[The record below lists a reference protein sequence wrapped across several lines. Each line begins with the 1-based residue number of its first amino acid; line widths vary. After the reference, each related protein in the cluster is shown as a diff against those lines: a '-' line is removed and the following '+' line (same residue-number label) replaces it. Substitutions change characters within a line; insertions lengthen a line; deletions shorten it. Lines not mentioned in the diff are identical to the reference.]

1 VALGGDVI
9 LTGRLVLPPG
19 VELMPVEALPAATR
33 ALFAHSATD
42 FVLTR
47 AHARDPSRVV
57 DASTAALLSS
67 FRTPRTV
74 ADAVIEYS
82 RTAGTDPESVLT
94 DAWPLITRLVGDRL
108 LVAEGDPTG
117 GGVEPR
123 LAPGAR
129 ADDWNVVRPVYALD
143 DTEVYQVRD
152 DAGGWY
158 ALKASRCPPEST
170 FARWFDHEAAVL
182 DQLDGAV
189 GPRLRRRGTIGES
202 PYLVL
207 DWCAGSPVDV
217 PAAEYRALPAG
228 QRRAALL
235 ELGIAVLDVYARLH
249 ARGFVHGDIHPRNI
263 LVDRDNGIALL
274 DFALAIRIGMDD
286 AGVPRAG
293 VPFYYE
299 PELARA
305 LLDGVTPPPASGAGE
320 QFALAALLY
329 LLFTGEHY
337 QDFQLDRQAFLSA
350 ICDGSMLSF
359 AARGIEPWPEAEAA
373 LATALSKTPARR
385 YPSIAAFAACLREIQ
400 TIASSGNA
408 DEKHAG
414 HENLHQHPPY
424 APDDAQRML
433 LGTFLT
439 QAGFAHSGP
448 LPPMPHAPTAS
459 VMHGAAGLAYG
470 LYRLAL
476 VRGDAGMLAL
486 ADLWASRA
494 IAAADAPDAFADVAR
509 GLTSA
514 VYSAST
520 PYHTI
525 AGVHCVRA
533 LIANA
538 AGDRQSLA
546 NSVDAFI
553 AGSPVPAHGV
563 NLDLMLGHSGV
574 LIASALLLEA
584 AAPIH
589 ELSRR
594 RLAEYGTATLA
605 AIEDAIASLPAM
617 CDAPGFRSM
626 GAAHG
631 WTGVLY
637 AALRWSAVTRRA
649 MSAHIVRRL
658 HELASYGQP
667 WGRGMRWP
675 HTLDPRVPEHQTFL
689 PGWCNGTAWLVHLW
703 TLAAHLTSDAS
714 FDDLADRAAWST
726 WEHASDSNTNI
737 CCGLAGLAYAL
748 LLRYQATGDAA
759 WYRRAA
765 ALASRAARVT
775 AADPPPHPGSL
786 YHGTVGVALLVADL
800 ERPLTAGMPFFG
812 NEGWAWAPP
821 PVAQ

>member
-9 LTGRLVLPPG
+9 LAGRLVLPPG
-19 VELMPVEALPAATR
+19 VELMSVEALPAATR
-33 ALFAHSATD
+33 ALFTHSATD

-47 AHARDPSRVV
+47 ARARDPSRVV
-57 DASTAALLSS
+57 DASTAALLSC

-94 DAWPLITRLVGDRL
+94 DAWPLITRLVDDRL
-108 LVAEGDPTG
+108 LVSEDDPADG
-117 GGVEPR
+117 SAEPR
-123 LAPGAR
+123 LAPGTR
-129 ADDWNVVRPVYALD
+129 VDDWNIVRPVYTLD

-158 ALKASRCPPEST
+158 ALKASRCPPDSS

-182 DQLDGAV
+182 EQLDGAV

-207 DWCAGSPVDV
+207 DWCTGSAVDI
-217 PAAEYRALPAG
+217 PAAECRALPAG
-228 QRRAALL
+228 QRRTALL
-235 ELGIAVLDVYARLH
+235 ELGIRVLDVYARLH
-249 ARGFVHGDIHPRNI
+249 ERGVVHGDIHPRNI
-263 LVDRDNGIALL
+263 LVDRDNRITLL
-274 DFALAIRIGMDD
+274 DFALAIRIGAED
-286 AGVPRAG
+286 ASVPRAG

-305 LLDGVTPPPASGAGE
+305 LLDGVTPPPASEAGE
-320 QFALAALLY
+320 QFALGALLY
-329 LLFTGEHY
+329 LLFTGDHY
-337 QDFQLDRQAFLSA
+337 QDFQLDRDAFLSA
-350 ICDGSMLSF
+350 ICDGAMLSF
-359 AARGIEPWPEAEAA
+359 ATRGIEPWPEAEAA
-373 LATALSKTPARR
+373 LARALSKTPAGR
-385 YPSIAAFAACLREIQ
+385 YSSIAAFAASLRQIL
-400 TIASSGNA
+400 TVAPSGNGDGRPPA
-408 DEKHAG
+408 
-414 HENLHQHPPY
+414 HENVHQHLQY
-424 APDDAQRML
+424 TPDDAQRML

-439 QAGFAHSGP
+439 RAGYGHTGA
-448 LPPMPHAPTAS
+448 LPAMPHAPAAS
-459 VMHGAAGLAYG
+459 VMHGAAGLAYA

-476 VRGDAGMLAL
+476 VRGDPEMLAL

-494 IAAADAPDAFADVAR
+494 MAAGDAPDAFADVAR

-514 VYSAST
+514 VHSAST

-525 AGVHCVRA
+525 AGIHCVRA

-553 AGSPVPAHGV
+553 AASPVPAHRV

-584 AAPIH
+584 LAPIH
-589 ELSRR
+589 EFPRQ
-594 RLAEYGTATLA
+594 RLAQHATAALEEIEN
-605 AIEDAIASLPAM
+605 AIVSLPAM
-617 CDAPGFRSM
+617 CDVPGFSAM

-637 AALRWSAVTRRA
+637 AALRWSAVTGRPA
-649 MSAHIVRRL
+649 SADMVPRL
-658 HELASYGQP
+658 REIASYAQP
-667 WGRGMRWP
+667 WGRGLRWP
-675 HTLDPRVPEHQTFL
+675 HTLDPRVPEYRTL
-689 PGWCNGTAWLVHLW
+689 LAGWCNGSAGLVHLW
-703 TLAAHLTSDAS
+703 TLAARLTGDTA

-726 WEHASDSNTNI
+726 WEHASDAIANI
-737 CCGLAGLAYAL
+737 CCGLAGVAYAL
-748 LLRYQATGDAA
+748 LVRYRATGDAA

-765 ALASRAARVT
+765 TLASRAARVT
-775 AADPPPHPGSL
+775 AADPPPHPDSL

-800 ERPLTAGMPFFG
+800 DRPQTAGMPFFG
-812 NEGWAWAPP
+812 SEGWDWGAP